1 MGWEPWPRPTYVV
14 NTRDE
19 WSRFW
24 NERYASQSCYHFD
37 GPDCVR
43 AAMPEID
50 FDRFTLIGIYRELDP
65 SQSLSLDSVEYKD
78 GHIQVFTTL
87 KASPGISASVQGSL
101 SLFFLIPKTDLAVT
115 FTERDEA

>member
-1 MGWEPWPRPTYVV
+1 MNKKSMLRAVRLAALLWASAFVLTGCGGGGDAIDTTVSYPSTADRIAMGWEPWPRPTYVV

-19 WSRFW
+19 WSRVW

-50 FDRFTLIGIYRELDP
+50 FDRFTLIGI
-65 SQSLSLDSVEYKD
+65 
-78 GHIQVFTTL
+78 
-87 KASPGISASVQGSL
+87 
-101 SLFFLIPKTDLAVT
+101 
-115 FTERDEA
+115 